1 MEQKELK
8 SLGWANGW
16 STIPPEV
23 LEAREKGYKINE
35 ETVGR
40 CLHQYTCPEGGWYY
54 MEDSSD

>member
-8 SLGWANGW
+8 SLGWANAW
-16 STIPPEV
+16 SAIPPEV
-23 LEAREKGYKINE
+23 LEARQKEYEIQE

-40 CLHQYTCPEGGWYY
+40 CIHRYTCLEGGWYY